1 MPEILRWHAQLSGAG
16 VRATRKRVQVLE
28 VLIAEPRP
36 ITARQ
41 LHAELLNRGEPI
53 GLTTVYRA
61 VSSLVDAGL
70 VHAFTQA
77 GEATYRVC
85 GPTRH
90 HHLICRSCGLV
101 LEQTAEPRTD
111 GFEVEAVYGVCAP
124 CARRALPEQ
133 QRDQPHRPRP

>member
-1 MPEILRWHAQLSGAG
+1 
-16 VRATRKRVQVLE
+16 
-28 VLIAEPRP
+28 
-36 ITARQ
+36 
-41 LHAELLNRGEPI
+41 LHAELLRRGEQI

-70 VHAFTQA
+70 VHAFSQA

-85 GPTRH
+85 GPARH

-101 LEQTAEPRTD
+101 LEQAAERRTD

-124 CARRALPEQ
+124 CALSERNPDP
-133 QRDQPHRPRP
+133 QRDHQCGATLRG